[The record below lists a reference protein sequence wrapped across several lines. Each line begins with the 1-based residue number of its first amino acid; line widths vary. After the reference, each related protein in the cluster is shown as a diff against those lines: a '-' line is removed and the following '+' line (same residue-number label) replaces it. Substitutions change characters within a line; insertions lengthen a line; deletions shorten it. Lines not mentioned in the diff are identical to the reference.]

1 MELRIGNKYR
11 LGKKLGEGSFGDVFL
26 GINIISEEQSAIKL
40 ENRSSKCPQLHIE
53 AKFLKILQGGI
64 GIPKLRWTG
73 VEGDYNCIVMELL
86 GPSLEHLLNFCK
98 RKFSLKTVLLLADQ
112 FLARIEFLHSKNYI
126 HRDIKPDNFLM
137 GTKNK
142 GNMLYIIDFGLV
154 KKYWDTTTNQHI
166 PYRDNRSLTGTARYA
181 SLNTHLGVEQSRR
194 DDLESIGY
202 MLIYFLNGSLPW
214 QGLNATNKKSKYD
227 MIAEKKASIPIEI
240 LTKGHPE
247 EFSTYLN
254 YVRTLRFEDK
264 PDYQYCKQLF
274 RKVFQRKGYT
284 YDYIFDWSEKRA
296 TPKPSPVP
304 SIPVNQSTYS
314 PLTPVKDNG
323 VFKSIS
329 SPNMHYYKLV
339 PSTPGKSR
347 EFVPNFNI

>member
-1 MELRIGNKYR
+1 
-11 LGKKLGEGSFGDVFL
+11 
-26 GINIISEEQSAIKL
+26 
-40 ENRSSKCPQLHIE
+40 
-53 AKFLKILQGGI
+53 
-64 GIPKLRWTG
+64 
-73 VEGDYNCIVMELL
+73 
-86 GPSLEHLLNFCK
+86 
-98 RKFSLKTVLLLADQ
+98 
-112 FLARIEFLHSKNYI
+112 
-126 HRDIKPDNFLM
+126 
-137 GTKNK
+137 
-142 GNMLYIIDFGLV
+142 
-154 KKYWDTTTNQHI
+154 
-166 PYRDNRSLTGTARYA
+166 
-181 SLNTHLGVEQSRR
+181 
-194 DDLESIGY
+194 
-202 MLIYFLNGSLPW
+202 
-214 QGLNATNKKSKYD
+214 

-296 TPKPSPVP
+296 TPKPSPMP
-304 SIPVNQSTYS
+304 PANQNSYS